1 MYPVIALFMAQPPPS
16 HRHTLRRGSENP
28 TTIHIQQGSAG
39 GHGKDVWNG
48 APVLARF
55 LEGEQLHGRR
65 VLELG
70 AGTGLTGI
78 AAAAL
83 GAHVLLT
90 DIGKPLL
97 ELLRAN
103 CAANAESVRLAGGSM
118 QVQALEWGDLDSI
131 ELAQAHLSGR
141 SGADAPYDLI
151 IGADVVY
158 TAEATGKLLSTLAS
172 ERLCSR
178 DTKVVLAFPPAR
190 AAALSFM
197 SSFRDK
203 FEVERILDEFG
214 NEVVEELAEGAPM
227 GIYLPLQY
235 NAKANAQAQTAEPIP
250 EGEGLQT
257 RCFHIHVLVGKLKG

>member
-1 MYPVIALFMAQPPPS
+1 MPQQPPS

-55 LEGEQLHGRR
+55 LEGADLRGRH

-78 AAAAL
+78 AAAAM

-90 DIGKPLL
+90 DIGEPLL

-103 CAANAESVRLAGGSM
+103 CDANAESVRLAGGSM
-118 QVQALEWGDLDSI
+118 HVQSLEWGNLDGISR
-131 ELAQAHLSGR
+131 AQAHLADSR
-141 SGADAPYDLI
+141 ADGASEGYDLI

-158 TAEATGKLLSTLAS
+158 TAAATVHLLKTLAS

-197 SSFRDK
+197 SSFRER
-203 FEVERILDEFG
+203 FAVECVVDEFG
-214 NEVVEELAEGAPM
+214 DAVVEELAEGAPM

-235 NAKANAQAQTAEPIP
+235 NAKAHAQAQMAEPVQ
-250 EGEGLQT
+250 EGGG
-257 RCFHIHVLVGKLKG
+257 RCFHIHVLTGKLLKAAC